1 VPGAGETLGLGE
13 AAALPEGLAFVDA
26 DALEEAGALELAGA
40 LALVDALG
48 ESDAPTD
55 AGAEARGEGLAL
67 NADVPIASVPTTS
80 TVARIVM
87 ADGMRTARWRTRR
100 GR

>member
-40 LALVDALG
+40 LVDALG

-55 AGAEARGEGLAL
+55 AGAEVRGEGLAL